1 MTHTSNQNTLTL
13 GNLLGDKRVLI
24 ATFIALRLILF
35 IALQPY
41 YLDDVERG
49 IGTNG
54 DRLYHY
60 ALSSLASEDLYPFR
74 DWWSEFPPIWYI
86 TTTTAYVILGED
98 ATYDKWSLILG
109 MLMLASETGVM
120 LVLMRLGTHLHNPN
134 TGMALAWVY
143 SVLALPLIFMWWNF
157 DSLVTLTALMGLY
170 FILKRSDI
178 PAAVWIA
185 IGALTK
191 FVPLLIFGAVIRFMR
206 PVRMARFIVIA
217 LGVVILAYLPFFAIN
232 AEFTSISLTAQFG
245 KPSYQ
250 TVWALID
257 GNYAT
262 GNFGSI
268 ESHFYAEGVDEDPF
282 ERQPAVVPSW
292 LRLLIAAGI
301 GAWVFLR
308 TQRRDAIGVT
318 AFFGIT
324 LLIFYLQSQ
333 GFSPQWLTLIIP
345 LVLLVHPNRN
355 GVYMALM
362 LSLLAFI
369 EYPLIFS
376 RTGETGGLV
385 TPESSM
391 FMLWVIVVV
400 VRTLLLAGIAFS
412 FYTKLRQQPDP
423 RIAYTP

>member
-143 SVLALPLIFMWWNF
+143 SVLALPLIFMW
-157 DSLVTLTALMGLY
+157 
-170 FILKRSDI
+170 
-178 PAAVWIA
+178 
-185 IGALTK
+185 
-191 FVPLLIFGAVIRFMR
+191 
-206 PVRMARFIVIA
+206 
-217 LGVVILAYLPFFAIN
+217 
-232 AEFTSISLTAQFG
+232 
-245 KPSYQ
+245 
-250 TVWALID
+250 
-257 GNYAT
+257 
-262 GNFGSI
+262 
-268 ESHFYAEGVDEDPF
+268 
-282 ERQPAVVPSW
+282 
-292 LRLLIAAGI
+292 
-301 GAWVFLR
+301 
-308 TQRRDAIGVT
+308 
-318 AFFGIT
+318 
-324 LLIFYLQSQ
+324 
-333 GFSPQWLTLIIP
+333 
-345 LVLLVHPNRN
+345 
-355 GVYMALM
+355 
-362 LSLLAFI
+362 
-369 EYPLIFS
+369 
-376 RTGETGGLV
+376 
-385 TPESSM
+385 
-391 FMLWVIVVV
+391 
-400 VRTLLLAGIAFS
+400 
-412 FYTKLRQQPDP
+412 
-423 RIAYTP
+423 